1 MCGGETALYS
11 LPAYGGVQYAWGID
25 PPNAGTIVSG
35 AGTPQIVVL
44 WSNGTDGTVQATWS
58 SILLDCVPNVAL
70 PVQVNAPY
78 DIDGIDNVCANNTYT
93 YTASAGL
100 HNWSVSGNGTIVS
113 GGSSSNSATI
123 MADASGSFTVSATP
137 VSTDTYCS
145 FPQSITANIMPQPA
159 ATALSGD
166 TIICPN
172 NSYQYSINAPDPAY
186 TYEWAV
192 TGGNLAAG
200 VGNSLW
206 ITWDNSGIYSVSVIA
221 RLKLSPYCALQMA
234 TLSVNAIDSIS
245 INGNASVCAGDKV
258 NYTALPL
265 LSNMDYAWIVTPPN
279 AGSIVAGQGS
289 NAVSV
294 QWNSGVAAA
303 VLNVSVCGVSDEQSV
318 VIGTAIEPL
327 IVASGNLCEGSSIDL
342 STNPSTYTNYI
353 WSNGDNTASTTI
365 SSGDSYRVTVT
376 DANNGCTANAQTDI
390 TVYPLPDA
398 SISAAQYPVICI
410 ENPNNITLHALTHPD
425 YSYQWYQNN
434 MPLVGENATSITHIA
449 DTTIEMTTY
458 YALITGQQGCE
469 AVSNAIVVSQI
480 DCIGPGGSGGGGGD
494 GCMPNAGDV
503 LDFQPLTPYCSEVA
517 FQNLSN
523 ALSYTWN
530 FGDGSPTVAAADN
543 SVITHTYA
551 EPGFYSVI
559 LAATF
564 DNTLPNPPQC
574 TYITARVVEIPLIAD
589 FRFEATCLGNSTAFF
604 DLSRHT
610 PTTDIVAWEWD
621 FGDGFSSTD
630 PNPSHIYAAA
640 GTYSVSL
647 TISSDNCVVT
657 STQDVTINPL
667 PDANFA
673 LPTTLC
679 QYGALAFTPNDQTEI
694 DAYHW
699 AFGDGANVSTA
710 LPEHSYTTAGNFTVS
725 LSLTD
730 FAGCSNN
737 SSQNIEILPVN
748 SGAISS
754 SAATACAGM
763 PITLTAPVGTAYAW
777 STGEDGASIDVSD
790 SGVFEATVTQANGCS
805 FEPEALTLNFSPIPS
820 GTIYPNTPITLC
832 PNESQQFS
840 ADIGSD
846 YTYAWSNGS
855 TTANINVGYDDVVAP
870 LSLTVTITNSATGCS
885 AVSNAVVVDR
895 TIVDAPS
902 IAPISPIHLCEGGST
917 ILTASHPTLNNF
929 AWNTGEVGNSIT
941 VSEQGVYIVKVTDA
955 NGCANS
961 ASVAVL
967 VNSNL
972 DMSVVPSG
980 CYELCKRDTINI
992 PPIFDN
998 YQWLYE
1004 GEPIETTNGN
1014 LMTVDQSGDYQLVAY
1029 STFGCA
1035 DTSDVLSVSVTD
1047 CLPCEVAAG
1056 FSVSSTCHT
1065 FSFTK
1070 TTTSNGYAETTI
1082 DFGDGS
1088 PVAYFYGSTIQHVY
1102 DTIGSYNVCI
1112 NVTNEAPDGDTCS
1125 SQYCQTINIDESNF
1139 LSLDADIYPPCSTPG
1154 GGYLDLTVIG
1164 GTPPYSFIWSNGETT
1179 EDIDLPISDLTIL
1192 RSVLVMDQTGC
1203 QASYNT
1209 SLGAGGAI
1217 NPPVLTCAN
1226 TDLNSVTFTW
1236 AAVYYYLFGFNAI
1249 IATSDTT
1256 YTVTLNGSFTSYT
1269 VQDLPPGTEVTMIL
1283 RALGAYPCGGSVA
1296 DTLSCTTLCADLTAP
1311 NITCSEG
1318 ANNLIFAWNNV
1329 SQAIGYEVTML
1340 VNGLSTT
1347 DTTTETSYVIDN
1359 ITPETTATLS
1369 VVALAPAGCANG
1381 AAATQMCTTA
1391 CPALAAPILDCGMPT
1406 ENSIT
1411 FAWTA
1416 IDGAQGYTINT
1427 SINGIAQPP
1436 TTSMSSEYTLSGLL
1450 PETLVEFSVTA
1461 FSSPNCPTSATA
1473 AQSCNTTAVPCAL
1486 NPLQL
1491 GSLMTAFCLDDEPTD
1506 LDIQPIGGTWTGNG
1520 INGNAFDPM
1529 LAGAGLHEVTY
1540 SLTQIDGTTECVF
1553 DTTLTFSVSQ
1563 VTINNTISDTTKLP
1577 PNINELTVT
1586 IDASSALGDMLVYTW
1601 LENGTTVLCSGLD
1614 CETFT
1619 LNPSETTTYSVIVTD
1634 EYGCEASITTVVEL
1648 RQADMLLMPNAFSPN
1663 GDGINDLFKV
1673 SGLHIAEYHL
1683 RIYDRL
1689 STMVY
1694 DSQLTQDLD
1703 TGWDGIYD
1711 GRPARLGVYV
1721 YHVLATFKDG
1731 SQCTIRGNVTLVR

>member
-1 MCGGETALYS
+1 MKNLLKHYHLSLLIAFGSVLIGNNTQQTQAQPCGSNPLVLSVDYTYTNCYSRATICATVSGGWSDIYHYLWRVSWASVNNVAISSETTFCIENLSPGATYHIGAHLPGGWCYTTQVVTIPYVSTAASISTVSPSACGANDGWAFIDNPVMGSVDIYEQYLWDNGATTSGLYNLAPGQYCVTATPMPDCGPPRVFCTTVGAPIPDATAQAATCGMCNGSIAIPYFDNYPIYDYDFSYSVHYYLAGEDTIEIQPGMVVQGLCPGTYMLIASDLLPNGNTCDTTLVVGEVELEALGNADFSTSVGSGAALAACTNQTVQFAANGTENISLSWNFGDPTAIDNESDLPNPIHTYPNAGTYTVTLIAQGCYSTDTMQSTFTISEGIVPDITCISLQCPGDTVTYATSAVCGNYQWSIDGATIIGPSNANTVAVVWDDAPQGSISLSISNCDSVVCNNTTTVAVPLLSNTATITGPAVVCGGETALYS

-35 AGTPQIVVL
+35 TGTPQIVVL
-44 WSNGTDGTVQATWS
+44 WSNGTDGTVRATWS

-137 VSTDTYCS
+137 VSTDTYCG

-172 NSYQYSINAPDPAY
+172 NSYQYSVNAPDPAY

-200 VGNSLW
+200 LGNSLW

-265 LSNMDYAWIVTPPN
+265 LSNMDYAWTVTPPN

-342 STNPSTYTNYI
+342 STNPSTYTDYI

-410 ENPNNITLHALTHPD
+410 ENPNNITLHTLTHPD
-425 YSYQWYQNN
+425 YTYQWYQNN
-434 MPLVGENATSITHIA
+434 MPLVGENTTSITHIA
-449 DTTIEMTTY
+449 DTTIEMATY

-469 AVSNAIVVSQI
+469 AVSNAVVVSQI
-480 DCIGPGGSGGGGGD
+480 DCIGPGGSGGGGGE
-494 GCMPNAGDV
+494 GCLPDAGDV

-630 PNPSHIYAAA
+630 PNPSHLYAAA

-754 SAATACAGM
+754 SAATTCAGM

-820 GTIYPNTPITLC
+820 ETIYPNTPITLC

-885 AVSNAVVVDR
+885 AVSNAVVVDK

-902 IAPISPIHLCEGGST
+902 IAPISPIHLMRGRQ
-917 ILTASHPTLNNF
+917 HHLNC
-929 AWNTGEVGNSIT
+929 I
-941 VSEQGVYIVKVTDA
+941 
-955 NGCANS
+955 
-961 ASVAVL
+961 
-967 VNSNL
+967 
-972 DMSVVPSG
+972 
-980 CYELCKRDTINI
+980 
-992 PPIFDN
+992 
-998 YQWLYE
+998 
-1004 GEPIETTNGN
+1004 
-1014 LMTVDQSGDYQLVAY
+1014 AY
-1029 STFGCA
+1029 
-1035 DTSDVLSVSVTD
+1035 
-1047 CLPCEVAAG
+1047 
-1056 FSVSSTCHT
+1056 
-1065 FSFTK
+1065 
-1070 TTTSNGYAETTI
+1070 
-1082 DFGDGS
+1082 
-1088 PVAYFYGSTIQHVY
+1088 
-1102 DTIGSYNVCI
+1102 
-1112 NVTNEAPDGDTCS
+1112 
-1125 SQYCQTINIDESNF
+1125 
-1139 LSLDADIYPPCSTPG
+1139 YPKQFR
-1154 GGYLDLTVIG
+1154 V
-1164 GTPPYSFIWSNGETT
+1164 EHR
-1179 EDIDLPISDLTIL
+1179 
-1192 RSVLVMDQTGC
+1192 RS
-1203 QASYNT
+1203 
-1209 SLGAGGAI
+1209 
-1217 NPPVLTCAN
+1217 
-1226 TDLNSVTFTW
+1226 
-1236 AAVYYYLFGFNAI
+1236 
-1249 IATSDTT
+1249 
-1256 YTVTLNGSFTSYT
+1256 
-1269 VQDLPPGTEVTMIL
+1269 
-1283 RALGAYPCGGSVA
+1283 
-1296 DTLSCTTLCADLTAP
+1296 
-1311 NITCSEG
+1311 
-1318 ANNLIFAWNNV
+1318 
-1329 SQAIGYEVTML
+1329 
-1340 VNGLSTT
+1340 
-1347 DTTTETSYVIDN
+1347 
-1359 ITPETTATLS
+1359 
-1369 VVALAPAGCANG
+1369 
-1381 AAATQMCTTA
+1381 
-1391 CPALAAPILDCGMPT
+1391 
-1406 ENSIT
+1406 
-1411 FAWTA
+1411 
-1416 IDGAQGYTINT
+1416 
-1427 SINGIAQPP
+1427 
-1436 TTSMSSEYTLSGLL
+1436 
-1450 PETLVEFSVTA
+1450 
-1461 FSSPNCPTSATA
+1461 
-1473 AQSCNTTAVPCAL
+1473 
-1486 NPLQL
+1486 
-1491 GSLMTAFCLDDEPTD
+1491 
-1506 LDIQPIGGTWTGNG
+1506 
-1520 INGNAFDPM
+1520 
-1529 LAGAGLHEVTY
+1529 
-1540 SLTQIDGTTECVF
+1540 
-1553 DTTLTFSVSQ
+1553 
-1563 VTINNTISDTTKLP
+1563 
-1577 PNINELTVT
+1577 
-1586 IDASSALGDMLVYTW
+1586 
-1601 LENGTTVLCSGLD
+1601 
-1614 CETFT
+1614 
-1619 LNPSETTTYSVIVTD
+1619 
-1634 EYGCEASITTVVEL
+1634 
-1648 RQADMLLMPNAFSPN
+1648 RQ
-1663 GDGINDLFKV
+1663 
-1673 SGLHIAEYHL
+1673 
-1683 RIYDRL
+1683 
-1689 STMVY
+1689 
-1694 DSQLTQDLD
+1694 
-1703 TGWDGIYD
+1703 
-1711 GRPARLGVYV
+1711 
-1721 YHVLATFKDG
+1721 
-1731 SQCTIRGNVTLVR
+1731 